1 MLIEP
6 DVAGDESLAQLQK
19 ELQAHPKLLAVIEA
33 AKRGLKTSHDARPF
47 PVNVPEASTSGTATL
62 GLALG
67 APSWSH
73 TSTLNNSATREDAC
87 TDRLPRPV
95 TWTCCSWVASLPEA
109 ASHRTPFGDPYASN
123 LAKTYTA
130 EVRADHTSVHFQS
143 APPMRPIAAVAAKSA
158 AIRPPWRGTFHHATS
173 AAAPHPAV
181 RDHTRYGLHQTRY
194 SQTGII
200 SSAYRAKARPPTGP
214 WRAAHATSHCEL
226 GGDIDA
232 DTLTRTLGE
241 LAAAAAISVMAQGK
255 PKLSPLPCENG
266 ANKAWCSGQPN
277 RREVSGL
284 AAGMATMARKNVVCR
299 TSRAAVAKGAA
310 SGVGSTRTAS
320 AVAAEGISTRPR
332 FKPIGTAAPNSQ
344 KLSTAHA
351 NRNVPA
357 AAPSVSERPVPES
370 SKDLPGS
377 GMWLASDVRAA
388 DFRGAI
394 RDQHASCN
402 SQHDVIVDDRP
413 SAKRFVIATNQ
424 RYAALF
430 SASKGCRALLGNGS
444 VAHHKAPATSTTE
457 GSTSAR
463 NSDIYVGIDH
473 DPVGVPCQPAPPA
486 FPVLERL
493 LHRRKRLSAL
503 LMARC
508 TRAAPS
514 LGSSQ
519 LRSDEHTRSAAPSA
533 FVSLLCDTGCLACEQ
548 RSVPGQDHTMPGED
562 RARSAGS
569 MLRPRFIATG
579 FAVGKASA
587 RPSDGGDQRQAFD
600 SRSRLRNTEMP
611 GVSAAAVIKGHPA
624 MATDAYTLMRAWRQQ
639 RAAAAAIICRAARR
653 YLDAG

>member
-1 MLIEP
+1 
-6 DVAGDESLAQLQK
+6 
-19 ELQAHPKLLAVIEA
+19 
-33 AKRGLKTSHDARPF
+33 
-47 PVNVPEASTSGTATL
+47 
-62 GLALG
+62 
-67 APSWSH
+67 
-73 TSTLNNSATREDAC
+73 
-87 TDRLPRPV
+87 
-95 TWTCCSWVASLPEA
+95 
-109 ASHRTPFGDPYASN
+109 
-123 LAKTYTA
+123 
-130 EVRADHTSVHFQS
+130 
-143 APPMRPIAAVAAKSA
+143 
-158 AIRPPWRGTFHHATS
+158 
-173 AAAPHPAV
+173 
-181 RDHTRYGLHQTRY
+181 
-194 SQTGII
+194 
-200 SSAYRAKARPPTGP
+200 
-214 WRAAHATSHCEL
+214 
-226 GGDIDA
+226 
-232 DTLTRTLGE
+232 
-241 LAAAAAISVMAQGK
+241 
-255 PKLSPLPCENG
+255 
-266 ANKAWCSGQPN
+266 
-277 RREVSGL
+277 
-284 AAGMATMARKNVVCR
+284 
-299 TSRAAVAKGAA
+299 
-310 SGVGSTRTAS
+310 
-320 AVAAEGISTRPR
+320 
-332 FKPIGTAAPNSQ
+332 SQ

-377 GMWLASDVRAA
+377 GMWLARGVRAA

-548 RSVPGQDHTMPGED
+548 RSVPGRDHTMPGED

-611 GVSAAAVIKGHPA
+611 GVSAAAVIRGHPA

-653 YLDAG
+653 YLDAGAAAEKARVSAAADSLAACIKARLLAAWQGVYHRRSRLRRQYTRLVALSLKAKYVACVYPGPMAENMDLAEIHAGLVAELAAAVYAPDRTSRSRTTSNSVLDGTWDSAHGSCQHGDSSYGVPYGLVHADGWGAAAASHRRYCTAASADEGRYGLAVAHRRWWLLRAAWCSLIVHAIAPLRWRSLAK